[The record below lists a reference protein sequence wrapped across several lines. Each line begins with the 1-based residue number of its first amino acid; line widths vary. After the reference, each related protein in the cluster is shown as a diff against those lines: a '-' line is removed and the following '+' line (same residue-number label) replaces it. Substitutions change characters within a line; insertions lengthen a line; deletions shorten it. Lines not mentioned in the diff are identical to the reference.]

1 MKNLE
6 ILQSSFPNKISL
18 ILLHPKKQKK
28 WYELTISIRKEIY
41 VKDQKIQQKEAR
53 EELH

>member
-6 ILQSSFPNKISL
+6 ILKSSSFPNKL
-18 ILLHPKKQKK
+18 NAILLHQEKKKQ
-28 WYELTISIRKEIY
+28 YQHTISIREEIY